1 MKKPLVLAAIA
12 LLFFAGAAA
21 AQDSGPGIPGAN
33 AAPPGPQPKIQI
45 VDPLYNFGSA
55 LEGDMMR
62 HTFKFKNVGQGEL
75 EIRGVKTSCG
85 CTAAAPTKNHL
96 APGEEAEITVGFDTH
111 FQKGRQVR
119 TITAFTNDPD
129 TPQAVMTMQGT
140 VRQQVSATPDQVAFK
155 NVKKGAEETRE
166 VVIADLVGG
175 KQAFS
180 VGPVEHANQS
190 IKVEQ
195 EKRADGKPGALLKV
209 TLLPT
214 MPVGPFDD
222 SIKVTTNRVPIN
234 VNVFGTVTGDL
245 SLDPAQVSFGIVP
258 RGQDVVRILKLSN
271 QGKRQVKVL
280 DITSSNPAVTAAAEP
295 VAPGK
300 EYKITVVL
308 KHGTPDGQLRG
319 QLAIRTDDP
328 DQSTVNVPF
337 YAIVGQFR
345 S

>member
-1 MKKPLVLAAIA
+1 MV
-12 LLFFAGAAA
+12 
-21 AQDSGPGIPGAN
+21 
-33 AAPPGPQPKIQI
+33 
-45 VDPLYNFGSA
+45 
-55 LEGDMMR
+55 R
-62 HTFKFKNVGQGEL
+62 HTFKFKNIGKSVL

-129 TPQAVMTMQGT
+129 SSSAVMTMQGV
-140 VRQQVSATPDQVAFK
+140 VRQQVSATPDQVAFGS
-155 NVKKGAEETRE
+155 VKRGSEQTRE

-175 KQAFS
+175 KAPFS
-180 VGPVEHANQS
+180 VGPVEHENQS
-190 IKVEQ
+190 IKVDQ
-195 EKRADGKPGALLKV
+195 QKRTDGKPGVVLKV

-258 RGQDVVRILKLSN
+258 RGQDVVRILRLTN
-271 QGKRQVKVL
+271 QGARQVKVL
-280 DITSSNPAVTAAAEP
+280 NITSSSPAVTAAAQP

-328 DQSTVNVPF
+328 EQATVNVPF